1 MWLGGE
7 RFYTMG
13 RERFMRRLRE
23 GKVGTHQG
31 WCLSSLLPLMM
42 VGVAMQQGLHGER
55 ACDLVLDS
63 GYREYTIFLLHQP

>member
-7 RFYTMG
+7 RFYAMG

-31 WCLSSLLPLMM
+31 WCLSSLLL
-42 VGVAMQQGLHGER
+42 
-55 ACDLVLDS
+55 
-63 GYREYTIFLLHQP
+63 